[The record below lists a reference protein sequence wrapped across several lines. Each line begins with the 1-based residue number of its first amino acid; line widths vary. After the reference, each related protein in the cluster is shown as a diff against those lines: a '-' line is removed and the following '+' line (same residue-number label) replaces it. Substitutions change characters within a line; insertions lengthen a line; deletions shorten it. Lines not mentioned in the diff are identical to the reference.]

1 MAILEYWTSGDIW
14 LVLALFWFSFQSK
27 RNWCSWETLGKWSL
41 FFHNQRSWILS
52 KCFLVKKKMSRIAF
66 TKQCF
71 LVMCLLHYQGWKKY
85 LNSSFHYGQLA
96 PKCFFPRVMVCLFLL
111 SFFMTWLANNLPY
124 TRLACLPVWQ
134 VTRKSYMP

>member
-1 MAILEYWTSGDIW
+1 MVIFGLYWRCSDFPFRARETGVVEKLLVSGHYSFITSSHEFC
-14 LVLALFWFSFQSK
+14 LNVFWS
-27 RNWCSWETLGKWSL
+27 
-41 FFHNQRSWILS
+41 
-52 KCFLVKKKMSRIAF
+52 KKKKSKIAF

-85 LNSSFHYGQLA
+85 LNSSFRYGQLA